1 MTDLRSTEANNSPY
15 ELGQSLAKTVINSL
29 SAHIAIIDA
38 DGVILETNT
47 AWREFAK
54 RGKVENDASHI
65 GQNYLATCESASGE
79 DAGSARDIAK
89 GIRSVIK
96 GQVDEFLHDYPCH
109 GPDDRHWF
117 YMRAIRMNYDGPVR
131 VIISHEEITAL
142 KLTEEELRQNRDAL
156 ESQKVDLQEA
166 NIALK
171 VLLRQREED
180 KKEMEQKVLSNIKDL
195 VFPYIEKLKRAPLRA
210 KDHTNVEI
218 IESHLNEVISPL
230 LQRLSHLNIVL
241 TPQEMQIAA
250 LVKDGKTSKEI
261 ADVLHVSET
270 TVHFHRKNLR
280 NKLGLKNKSTNLRSY
295 LLSLS

>member
-1 MTDLRSTEANNSPY
+1 MTKTIKMESNSPPCD
-15 ELGQSLAKTVINSL
+15 LDKSFAQTVINSI
-29 SAHIAIIDA
+29 SAHIAIIDEN
-38 DGVILETNT
+38 GVILETNK
-47 AWREFAK
+47 AWRDFASK
-54 RGKVENDASHI
+54 GQVTGDVTSI
-65 GQNYLATCESASGE
+65 GQNYLAICEAATGE
-79 DAGSARDIAK
+79 EAKDAHHVAE

-96 GQVDEFLHDYPCH
+96 GELDEFLYDYPCH
-109 GPDDRHWF
+109 SPDGRHWF
-117 YMRAIRMNYDGPVR
+117 YMHAIRMIGSGPLR

-142 KLTEEELRQNRDAL
+142 KITEEELRVSKHEL
-156 ESQKVDLQEA
+156 ESQKVNLEEA

-171 VLLRQREED
+171 VLLRQRDQD
-180 KKEMEQKVLSNIKDL
+180 KEEMEQKVLSNIKDL

-210 KDHTNVEI
+210 KDHTNIEI
-218 IESHLNEVISPL
+218 IETHLNEVISPL
-230 LQRLSHLNIVL
+230 LQRLSHLSILL

-280 NKLGLKNKSTNLRSY
+280 NKLGLKNKATNLRSY